1 MPHTAPPETPTA
13 LPGGALHAATA
24 RARRR
29 APRALSFMAALC
41 LGIATLIW
49 AFDGG
54 RFSTKLVYAF
64 AIGLSCWTVME
75 GARLLQALA
84 VDLWRRGR
92 GLALDA
98 AGFASG
104 WRGVL
109 PGMLATLLA
118 GPPIGL
124 ALADALTGQQSASLL
139 ALGATQT
146 RVTIA
151 LSLIGSLAAVFALST
166 MERLASARA
175 QAEAAQ
181 RQASEQHLRALQA
194 QLEPHMLFNTL
205 ANLRVLIGTDPARA
219 QAMLDRLIAFLRATL
234 GASRGGRQ
242 TLAAEFERIA
252 DYLALMQVRM
262 GARLRTQLDLPD
274 SLRDIEVPPL
284 LLQPLVENSLKHGLE
299 PQIAGG
305 RVKIEARRDGE
316 CLVLSVH
323 DSGIGLHGAKPQDGG
338 AHFGLQQVRERL
350 HTLYG
355 AQAGLELHDAPA
367 GGTLALIRLPLPT

>member
-1 MPHTAPPETPTA
+1 
-13 LPGGALHAATA
+13 
-24 RARRR
+24 
-29 APRALSFMAALC
+29 
-41 LGIATLIW
+41 
-49 AFDGG
+49 
-54 RFSTKLVYAF
+54 
-64 AIGLSCWTVME
+64 
-75 GARLLQALA
+75 
-84 VDLWRRGR
+84 
-92 GLALDA
+92 
-98 AGFASG
+98 
-104 WRGVL
+104 
-109 PGMLATLLA
+109 MLATLLA